1 MSLFND
7 EVQLDPNKDYSAD
20 LVGEGKK
27 FKDIAALA
35 YGKMNSDVH
44 TARLEKELKE
54 LREDLAKRVTLE
66 EVLTKINQNK
76 QNEQPVNNQ
85 NPETHSAPS
94 LNKDELDKIIAE
106 AVTKRVSQTQAERD
120 AQAAFDQVKNA
131 LTKEWGAGWQEK
143 LESKRKELGLGQDWM
158 TQLAGSQPK
167 AFLTLVGVNAPQTV
181 GAVSPFDVSAAGVNS
196 SALSASGHRGE
207 KTASYY
213 QKLRQTDPAK
223 YHSKAIQQE
232 IYNQAMKLGEAYFDA

>member
-7 EVQLDPNKDYSAD
+7 EVQLDPNKDYSTE

-35 YGKMNSDVH
+35 FGKMNSDVH

-76 QNEQPVNNQ
+76 QAEPKVDNQ
-85 NPETHSAPS
+85 DTNAKPAPGLS
-94 LNKDELDKIIAE
+94 KEELDKLILD
-106 AVTKRVSQTQAERD
+106 AVSKKVIETETEKQAK
-120 AQAAFDQVKNA
+120 AAFEQVSKSLEGVWGPGWKERLDQ
-131 LTKEWGAGWQEK
+131 
-143 LESKRKELGLGQDWM
+143 KRQELGLGREFM

-167 AFLTLVGVNAPQTV
+167 AFLSLVGVDAPKSPS
-181 GAVSPFDVSAAGVNS
+181 ASPFDVSTVNTQALHNGTKSGV
-196 SALSASGHRGE
+196 
-207 KTASYY
+207 KTQKYY
-213 QKLRQTDPAK
+213 QEMRKSDPK
-223 YHSKAIQQE
+223 RYHSKEIAVEMHDQAI
-232 IYNQAMKLGEAYFDA
+232 KLGEAFFDV